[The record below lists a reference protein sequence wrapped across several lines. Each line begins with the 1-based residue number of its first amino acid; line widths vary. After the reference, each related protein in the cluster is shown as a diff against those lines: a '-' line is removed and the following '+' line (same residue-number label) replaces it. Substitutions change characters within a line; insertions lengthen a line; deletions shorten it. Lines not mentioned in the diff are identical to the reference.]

1 MIKTLCSLHKI
12 SITNYYYLFQ
22 LSAEMLNQVQHD
34 GCVMNRV
41 QHDDVVRET
50 SPVVE
55 APEVTLVYQLT
66 FIFEYRPVHCL

>member
-1 MIKTLCSLHKI
+1 
-12 SITNYYYLFQ
+12 
-22 LSAEMLNQVQHD
+22 
-34 GCVMNRV
+34 MNRV

-66 FIFEYRPVHCL
+66 LFELTIKNGYLTSEIAIKKIKVVVYSLINL